1 VACASD
7 VTSGDRCFTQQT
19 RRSRRC
25 QDQPALC
32 RTQKKHCYEAARPE
46 LELLFAETTKLIGDG
61 CHVRRCLAGTL
72 DLRRGGDVMRLKS
85 RFRQVGQRVGSERAA
100 SGTADEVW
108 RCEALG
114 VRLDCN
120 HLVQLR
126 YRSGSA
132 YRRGWPMARFA
143 IALTCMGQDRHGFVP
158 ERRSLASS
166 DVVRFETWRDIKES
180 FVGYRWRSLSTH
192 ACSRCNPPVTI
203 TALRAIPVRRVTSL
217 AESARERLV
226 GPEELAT

>member
-1 VACASD
+1 
-7 VTSGDRCFTQQT
+7 
-19 RRSRRC
+19 
-25 QDQPALC
+25 
-32 RTQKKHCYEAARPE
+32 
-46 LELLFAETTKLIGDG
+46 
-61 CHVRRCLAGTL
+61 
-72 DLRRGGDVMRLKS
+72 
-85 RFRQVGQRVGSERAA
+85 
-100 SGTADEVW
+100 
-108 RCEALG
+108 
-114 VRLDCN
+114 
-120 HLVQLR
+120 
-126 YRSGSA
+126 
-132 YRRGWPMARFA
+132 MARFA

-192 ACSRCNPPVTI
+192 ACSRCNPSVTI